1 MAMEK
6 ITEQE
11 QASSVS
17 NSAHVLLTQ
26 NETIDG
32 NIVQALRRATL
43 ADFIA
48 ALRTNGVNSGY
59 VTTALLESMYSDLV
73 KNVEAVEGGIKVT
86 FYDDAEQTIPV
97 SAGGLSFDT
106 GYVDAN
112 GLLHLT
118 ANGEDIE
125 GFEPFFVGSG
135 GGGEATGSTIR
146 IVNRMNSRNLTV
158 MSSVTSFP
166 LDYSWTSL
174 DSDTSDPTGSGT
186 AHWYVN
192 NTRVTTQT
200 GVAQG
205 NQSFNI
211 RQYLTDGTANTV
223 KLTIEDSYGTT
234 KSFSW
239 TVTVSSLS
247 LAWNLENISYHGSD
261 AITLRL
267 TPNGT
272 GEKTLYV
279 YVDGVQAYTTTT
291 TATGRAISTTIA
303 AQTHGAHVIEAWMS
317 VVVDGDTITTDH
329 LRHTGIWTVAGTT
342 TPVIAVENTALSISQ
357 FATGQIKYMI
367 YDPQSETAS
376 AALAVGGTTVSN
388 VTVGRTE
395 QIWAYRPTA
404 TGTQTLT
411 ITSGGTT
418 ATITVTVTSIGYD
431 ISEVAGAVLT
441 VDPTGHTNSESGYN
455 TFGYKDGNGTNHPF
469 TYSANFDWVNGGFQ
483 QDSDGV
489 TAFVVKRGTYVDL
502 DRSLFNDN
510 ARTAGKEIKMI
521 FKAKNVRDYDTVIA
535 DCLTGGIGLK
545 LQAQQATLQ
554 SDLESVIVPYCEEQ
568 KIELDINIESDG
580 ASDNRFAMVW
590 LKGIPSRAFVYS
602 ASDSWQQA
610 TPKNLRIGSEDADVW
625 IYKIKM
631 YPTVLTRYEI
641 LDNFIADCAD
651 VGEMV
656 ARYERNDVY
665 GDNGDVNI
673 EKIANANPSLRV
685 IHISAERMTTS
696 KDDTVMCSVQHIMR
710 GGTDGH
716 NFTATGVKMKAQGTS
731 SLDYAAAALNLDLDF
746 SSAATWQDGGGTDLT
761 AYGMTA
767 DSIPVNY
774 FNIKL
779 NVASSENANN
789 VLLADDYNI
798 YQPFR
803 TPQRQADSKVRD
815 TIEGHPCVVFFT
827 NTSDSTIQVSSHT
840 VEPGETIFYGVGDM
854 NNSKKNNAVFGQSN
868 STYEHLCCI
877 EIINN
882 NSPQCLFQSDDLTNE
897 DWSGKNGS
905 CFEPRYPKTLTAA
918 MKAAFQE
925 MLSWVVATDR
935 TAYTGDALAVSKT
948 YDGVTYTNDTEAYR
962 AAKFK
967 AEVGDYFSVD
977 SLTYHYLFTERHCMV
992 DNRAK
997 NTFIS
1002 YEWDSEAE
1010 DYRWNFTKDYDNDTA
1025 DGNDNSGGLTFTYG
1039 LEDTDSVNGAMV
1051 FNAYDSVLWCNVRD
1065 LLTDELTAMYKDR
1078 EAAGA
1083 WDAARILQK
1092 FKTYQLARPEAAY
1105 IEDAWAKYIAPYLDT
1120 GETRYFGMLYGTK
1133 EDQRQQYET
1142 YQERYMATKYDG
1154 ALATSDSIEFRASSQ
1169 IENWQGVAPSGNMS
1183 IKPYS
1188 DMYIIVKYGNAG
1200 TVKVRAQRGQTYNI
1214 ICPTQNLVD
1223 TETYIYLASNITE
1236 IGGLAGL
1243 YTRVATLS
1251 SATRLQKLELGS
1263 NETGYNNNR
1272 LTQISFG
1279 NNPLLEY
1286 IDLRGTPSL
1295 VQSLDLSGLTSLEEL
1310 YVANSGVTGVI
1321 FAVGAPVV
1329 TAWLPTVQT
1338 LAARG
1343 LTQLTTFRLSG
1354 TNLTKIWVENS
1365 PNIDTYAIVEEAE
1378 NLFRGR
1384 LTNVNWANADTDVLL
1399 SLMSKKGIDA
1409 EGGDTNAFVLTGAA
1423 HITDVTQSEL
1433 TALQTAFPNLSITY
1447 DSIVDE
1453 YTVEFQNYDGTVL
1466 NTQLVRSG
1474 GKAKN
1479 PISTGLISAPTKAST
1494 VDTVFTF
1501 TGWDSAFTNIT
1512 EDTTITAV
1520 FSSATR
1526 YYTVNWWYD
1535 NSTLLYSERV
1545 EVYGNTAYSGEPL
1558 TPPGQQMWF
1567 GWDHTGKNIT
1577 ADTDI
1582 KAVFISPVLP
1592 DESATGYDYIYS
1604 DDPEDDSGYT
1614 LAEFYG
1620 ILNAGRAKDYFN
1632 VGDLIKIVP
1641 STTAYADQ
1649 KIVLKL
1655 AGFNHYKLADNSGNF
1670 AQAVFHMVGVMN
1682 ATRQMNSTN
1691 TNTTSWQ
1698 NCAMRTY
1705 LSTTLY
1711 NSLPQQWKALIKEV
1725 NVLTSAGGTSETI
1738 ITTQDKIFLLSYA
1751 EVGFSTN
1758 EVPYKNEIDA
1768 NAEQKTFAIFTD
1780 NNSRIRKTYNGEGAA
1795 THWWLRSPNAANSTN
1810 FCIVSNGGGAS
1821 GYNAN
1826 YSIGVAFGF
1835 CL

>member
-17 NSAHVLLTQ
+17 NSANVLVTQ
-26 NETIDG
+26 NENIDG
-32 NIVQALRRATL
+32 SIVESLRRAPL
-43 ADFIA
+43 AAFIA
-48 ALRTNGVNSGY
+48 ALRNNGVNNGY
-59 VTTALLESMYSDLV
+59 VTTAVLQNMYPDLV
-73 KNVEAVEGGIKVT
+73 KNVEAVEDGIKVT
-86 FYDDAEQTIPV
+86 FFDDAEQTIPI
-97 SAGGLSFDT
+97 SAGGLAFDS

-112 GLLHLT
+112 GMLHLT

-125 GFEPFFVGSG
+125 DFDPFFVGSG
-135 GGGEATGSTIR
+135 GGGEATGSTVR
-146 IVNRMNSRNLTV
+146 IVNRMASRNLTV

-247 LAWNLENISYHGSD
+247 LAWNLEDISYHGND

-279 YVDGVQAYTTTT
+279 TVDGTQVYTATT
-291 TATGRAISTTIA
+291 TATGRAISTTIE
-303 AQTHGAHVIEAWMS
+303 AQTHGAHIIEAWMS
-317 VVVDGDTITTDH
+317 VVVDGDTVTTDH
-329 LRHTGIWTVAGTT
+329 MRHTGIWTAAGTS
-342 TPVIAVENTALSISQ
+342 TPVIAVAQSAMEISQ

-367 YDPQSETAS
+367 YNPESETAS
-376 AALAVGGTTVSN
+376 AALAVNGTVVSN
-388 VTVGRTE
+388 VSVGRGE
-395 QIWAYRPTA
+395 QTWAYRPTA

-411 ITSGGTT
+411 ITSGATT

-469 TYSANFDWVNGGFQ
+469 TYSSNFDWVNGGFQ
-483 QDSDGV
+483 QDGDGV
-489 TAFVVKRGTYVDL
+489 TAFVVKRGTYVTL

-521 FKAKNVRDYDTVIA
+521 FKAVNVRDYDTEIA
-535 DCLTGGIGLK
+535 NCLAGGIGLK
-545 LQAQQATLQ
+545 LQAQQATLK
-554 SDLESVIVPYCEEQ
+554 SDLESVVVPYCEEQ

-580 ASDNRFAMVW
+580 AADNRFAMVW

-610 TPKNLRIGSEDADVW
+610 TPTNLRIGSEDADVW

-641 LDNFIADCAD
+641 LDNYIADCAD
-651 VGEMV
+651 VEEMV

-665 GDNGDVNI
+665 GNNGDINI
-673 EKIANANPSLRV
+673 EKIANANPTLRV
-685 IHISAERMTTS
+685 IHISADRMTTS
-696 KDDTVMCSVQHIMR
+696 KSDEVTCTVRVIFRSGSDT
-710 GGTDGH
+710 H
-716 NFTATGVKMKAQGTS
+716 NFVATGVKMKAQGTS
-731 SLDYAAAALNLDLDF
+731 SLDYIAAALNLDLDF
-746 SSAATWQDGGGTDLT
+746 SSATDWTDAGGNEMTG
-761 AYGMTA
+761 YSMTA
-767 DSIPVNY
+767 NSIPVSY
-774 FNIKL
+774 LNIKL

-789 VLLADDYNI
+789 VIFADDYNA
-798 YQPFR
+798 YQPFI
-803 TPQRQADSKVRD
+803 TPQRQADSRVRD
-815 TIEGHPCVVFFT
+815 TVEGHPCVVFFT

-840 VEPGETIFYGVGDM
+840 VEPGETIFYGCGDM

-868 STYEHLCCI
+868 STYEDLCCI
-877 EIINN
+877 EILNN
-882 NSPQCLFQSDDLTNE
+882 NSPQCLFQSDDLTAE
-897 DWSGKNGS
+897 DFSGDHY
-905 CFEPRYPKTLTAA
+905 FEPRYPKTLTAA

-925 MLSWVVATDR
+925 MLSFVVSTNRAAATNDP
-935 TAYTGDALAVSKT
+935 LAEAVT
-948 YDGVTYTNDTEAYR
+948 YDDVNYTNDTAAYR

-967 AEVGDYFSVD
+967 AEVGNYFTVD

-1002 YEWDSEAE
+1002 YEWDSEAGG
-1010 DYRWNFTKDYDNDTA
+1010 YRWNFNKDYDNDTA

-1039 LEDTDSVNGAMV
+1039 LEDSDSVGGAMV

-1065 LLTDELTAMYKDR
+1065 LLTNELIAMYKDR

-1083 WDAARILQK
+1083 WNAARILAK
-1092 FKTYQLARPEAAY
+1092 FKTYQSARPEAAY
-1105 IEDAWAKYIAPYLDT
+1105 IEDAWAKYIAPYLAT

-1142 YQERYMATKYDG
+1142 YQERYMATKYNG

-1169 IENWQGVAPSGNMS
+1169 IDNWQGVEPSGDMT

-1200 TVKVRAQRGQTYNI
+1200 TVKVRAQRGQTYQI
-1214 ICPTQNLVD
+1214 VCPTDNLVD

-1286 IDLRGTPSL
+1286 IDLRGTPNL
-1295 VQSLDLSGLTSLEEL
+1295 AQSLDLSGLASLEEL
-1310 YVANSGVTGVI
+1310 YVANSGVTGVT

-1329 TAWLPTVQT
+1329 TAWLPTVQN
-1338 LAARG
+1338 LVARG
-1343 LTQLTTFRLSG
+1343 LTQLVTFRLSG

-1365 PNIDTYAIVEEAE
+1365 PNIDTYSIIEDAANIY
-1378 NLFRGR
+1378 RGR
-1384 LTNVNWANADTDVLL
+1384 LTNVNWADADADLLL
-1399 SLMSKKGIDA
+1399 SLIGKKGIDA

-1423 HITDVTQSEL
+1423 HVESVTQSEL
-1433 TALQTAFPNLSITY
+1433 TALQTAFPNLAITY
-1447 DSIVDE
+1447 DAIVPE

-1466 NTQLVRSG
+1466 NTQTIRSG

-1479 PISTGLISAPTKAST
+1479 PIATGLIDTPTKPST
-1494 VDTVFTF
+1494 VDTVYSFI
-1501 TGWDSAFTNIT
+1501 GWDTALTNIT
-1512 EDTTITAV
+1512 EDTTITATY
-1520 FSSATR
+1520 SSATR

-1545 EVYGNTAYSGEPL
+1545 EVYGNAVYSGEDL
-1558 TPPGQQMWF
+1558 TPPGQSMWF
-1567 GWDHTGKNIT
+1567 GWDHTGMNVT
-1577 ADTDI
+1577 SDLDI

-1592 DESATGYDYIYS
+1592 DESAVGYDYIYS

-1620 ILNAGRAKDYFN
+1620 IFNAGRAKDFFN

-1641 STTAYADQ
+1641 NTTAFADQ
-1649 KIVLKL
+1649 RIILKL
-1655 AGFNHYKLADNSGNF
+1655 AGFNHYKLADGSGNF

-1691 TNTTSWQ
+1691 TNTTSWKD
-1698 NCAMRTY
+1698 CSMRNF
-1705 LSTTLY
+1705 LSTTVY
-1711 NSLPQQWKALIKEV
+1711 NALPQQWKALIKQV

-1738 ITTQDKIFLLSYA
+1738 ITTQDKLFLLSYA
-1751 EVGFSTN
+1751 EVGFGVN

-1768 NAEQKTFAIFTD
+1768 SAEQKTFAIFTD

-1795 THWWLRSPNAANSTN
+1795 TGWWLRSPGAAISTY
-1810 FCIVSNGGGAS
+1810 FCGVYNGGSPNGSNAS
-1821 GYNAN
+1821 GSY
-1826 YSIGVAFGF
+1826 GVAFGF